1 MKRKGMAMVLC
12 FVLLA
17 AMLPVQVQA
26 EERAQTARASDFIDD
41 YNINFYSVGGGKVR
55 IAFEV
60 YATSVMDDVGAT
72 RILLYG
78 GPSADQLLPVE
89 TFYES
94 TSPNMIASNTSS
106 HSSSVTFT
114 GQSGYYYQALVY
126 VRATKDGVW
135 DSRNT
140 WTSIIRA

>member
-1 MKRKGMAMVLC
+1 
-12 FVLLA
+12 
-17 AMLPVQVQA
+17 
-26 EERAQTARASDFIDD
+26 
-41 YNINFYSVGGGKVR
+41 
-55 IAFEV
+55 
-60 YATSVMDDVGAT
+60 
-72 RILLYG
+72 
-78 GPSADQLLPVE
+78 
-89 TFYES
+89 
-94 TSPNMIASNTSS
+94 MIASNTSS